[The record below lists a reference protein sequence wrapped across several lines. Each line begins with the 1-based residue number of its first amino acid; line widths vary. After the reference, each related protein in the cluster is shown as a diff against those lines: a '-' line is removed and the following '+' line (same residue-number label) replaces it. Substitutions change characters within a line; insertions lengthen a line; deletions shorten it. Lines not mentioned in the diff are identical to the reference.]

1 MSLKKNLKSEY
12 SELTKFSEP
21 ERRAYEWVVGF
32 IDGDGFLDLERTKCR
47 DCFYFRPVLA
57 ITQKEIQILYK
68 VKNILQVGKISKRAD
83 GYYHYRV
90 RNKVHFLK
98 YLIPIF
104 KEYSFLTNKKLQF
117 KLIIKSLRFLNNYSS
132 KDLKKQSL
140 KALNQIREWIKQARF
155 REVPIGPLHAAFY
168 GGQSTSKL
176 TVFISQIWFV
186 GFFDSEGCISVQN
199 LSASNFRWRFVIKIT
214 QHKLHYNLLIKI
226 KEFFNI
232 GRIFRERPDI
242 YCWCISNRR
251 ELPKLIALFKK
262 YPLKSDKNI
271 QWKKFLKL
279 LRLNKTSSKAKQR
292 YLKLISSLKKQTRLK
307 RESQPS

>member
-1 MSLKKNLKSEY
+1 MSLKKNLNGEMIR
-12 SELTKFSEP
+12 FCEP
-21 ERRAYEWVVGF
+21 NRQAYEWVVGF

-57 ITQKEIQILYK
+57 ITQKEVQILYK
-68 VKNILQVGKISKRAD
+68 IKNILKVGKISKRAD
-83 GYYHYRV
+83 GYYHYRI

-104 KEYSFLTNKKLQF
+104 KEYSLLTNKKLQF
-117 KLIIKSLRFLNNYSS
+117 KLLVKSLRLLKNYSS
-132 KDLKKQSL
+132 KDLKKQQN
-140 KALNQIREWIKQARF
+140 LNQIREWIKQARF
-155 REVPIGPLHAAFY
+155 RPLGALAY
-168 GGQSTSKL
+168 NIPCGTATL
-176 TVFISQIWFV
+176 TVLNISQIWFV
-186 GFFDSEGCISVQN
+186 GFFDSQGCISVQN

-232 GRIFRERPDI
+232 GRISIERPDI

-262 YPLKSDKNI
+262 YPLKSEKFI
-271 QWKKFLKL
+271 QWTKFLKL